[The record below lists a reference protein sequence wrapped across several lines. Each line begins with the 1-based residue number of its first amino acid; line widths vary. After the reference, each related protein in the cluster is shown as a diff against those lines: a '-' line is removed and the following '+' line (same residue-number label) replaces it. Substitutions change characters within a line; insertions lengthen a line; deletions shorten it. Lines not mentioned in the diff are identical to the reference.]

1 MMDNLKTV
9 ARQAKQRLRTDFWKK
24 YKSDMDGAQA
34 EAEKCGRNVNRV
46 KSNMLNKVKTVIRG
60 ETQDDFYLKV
70 KALLDEYGEVSDAI
84 GRLTDKA
91 YYDTLG
97 YEEKG
102 RYTMELSARYVA
114 ALEKY
119 RREKEGT

>member
-1 MMDNLKTV
+1 MDNLKTV

-102 RYTMELSARYVA
+102 RYTRELSARYVA

>member
-1 MMDNLKTV
+1 MDNLKTV
-9 ARQAKQRLRTDFWKK
+9 ARQAKQRLRTEFWKK

>member
-1 MMDNLKTV
+1 MDNLKTV

-34 EAEKCGRNVNRV
+34 EAEKCGRNANRV

>member
-1 MMDNLKTV
+1 MDNLKTV